1 MQLQER
7 GETLTDQKIIYLHRF
22 WQPQKGGRERST
34 GTVTLALFR
43 GSRSTERQRWGDKT
57 YRVKKCGGGKQEP
70 SNHCACMRKIFILN
84 NTGFY

>member
-34 GTVTLALFR
+34 GTVTLALFQ
-43 GSRSTERQRWGDKT
+43 GSQSRQ
-57 YRVKKCGGGKQEP
+57 
-70 SNHCACMRKIFILN
+70 MRAK
-84 NTGFY
+84 